1 MAANLGEDQKE
12 KLFIEIINDISE
24 NGNSLYSALKNRMSS
39 QTFYAYID
47 QNDERSKRYTR
58 ATELRAERMA
68 EDMLNISDSV
78 EDDFII
84 LPDGRGVVN
93 NNVIQRD
100 RLRVDTRK
108 WLLAKMNPKKFGD
121 KIDMSSSDGTMTPK
135 VVDLSQLEIP
145 DLIKRLELVQKLDT
159 KK

>member
-1 MAANLGEDQKE
+1 MSEQKQYTLEELFDQIITEITEESKSIRAALVNK
-12 KLFIEIINDISE
+12 
-24 NGNSLYSALKNRMSS
+24 MSS
-39 QTFYAYID
+39 QTFYRLLE
-47 QNDERSKRYTR
+47 DEVKAKRYTR
-58 ATELRAERMA
+58 ACEVRADNMA

-78 EDDFII
+78 EDDII
-84 LPDGRGVVN
+84 VLEDGREVVN

-121 KIDMSSSDGTMTPK
+121 KIDMSSSDGSMTPK

-145 DLIKRLELVQKLDT
+145 DLIKRLELVQKLDD